1 MILLAPERLL
11 SGCRMIIPVALSGCW
26 MCALADPFG
35 FARELHGRLVFFGE
49 IQRLSSM
56 DCVKK

>member
-1 MILLAPERLL
+1 
-11 SGCRMIIPVALSGCW
+11 V
-26 MCALADPFG
+26 CALADPFG
-35 FARELHGRLVFFGE
+35 VARELHGRLVFFGE